1 MKEQRKKPPKNG
13 EEKRGKWWREM
24 KEEQKQELQKGGGE
38 RGKKEEEGAKNI
50 RIGLNGLPTALV
62 WICSRWIGRECPW
75 LKIEGSK
82 FKP

>member
-1 MKEQRKKPPKNG
+1 
-13 EEKRGKWWREM
+13 M

-38 RGKKEEEGAKNI
+38 KEGKRRMEL